1 MLWGWVEPGN
11 LFYVEKYRNYL
22 YSFPTQ
28 ASSIQLIYIPSP
40 YLNEFPDPTE
50 TNPTHCVKV
59 FFLHYFI
66 SELISADCFLI

>member
-40 YLNEFPDPTE
+40 YRNEFPDPTE
-50 TNPTHCVKV
+50 TNPTHCV
-59 FFLHYFI
+59 
-66 SELISADCFLI
+66 